1 MEPLKQTTGW
11 QIRCLRCDFAEP
23 WNISGARRKSGARRF
38 VFGRCPQ
45 CKRIRFR
52 VIEKVPQPHAPQDI
66 GDAPAGRQPRPAR
79 GGGRRRLS
87 PRRHKS
93 K

>member
-1 MEPLKQTTGW
+1 MNPKKHEPGL

-23 WNISGARRKSGARRF
+23 WNKPSVRLNASGQKF

-52 VIEKVPQPHAPQDI
+52 VIEKVPDPKAT
-66 GDAPAGRQPRPAR
+66 G
-79 GGGRRRLS
+79 L
-87 PRRHKS
+87 
-93 K
+93 